1 MISKKKQT
9 KTEAIGNQLR
19 GEILE
24 GKFQDGRMPSKLDL
38 IAHFNVS
45 HRTIDAVL
53 KRLREEGLIRGVRGT
68 GIFVKEQPKD
78 VSNLTHRLVLMFLP
92 RYSIYEHEPYDS
104 LRDEALRC
112 GLLPVNLMVACSE
125 NPLNLQEQATV
136 TQVLRAPIR
145 GVLYSGRSYWR
156 EPFLDNWK
164 NIRSVALAVFDSEKD
179 PPGSSALLDF
189 RAGGYMTARHFI
201 ESGCR
206 RLVILCGHLAP
217 DVPKS
222 EEYWKKHPT
231 TLFMEGARKAT
242 GEAGIRSPDIYF
254 IRTYPETNSS
264 GEEFKMLT
272 EKYDGIL
279 STIDSL
285 AYESVRCAVK
295 RGIRVP
301 EDLMVSGLM
310 NTVWSHGF
318 EHQITTLGQNP
329 AEMSRTAF
337 RLLETGGRHQVLIE
351 PELIIRKSTRRQSS

>member
-9 KTEAIGNQLR
+9 KTEAIANQLR

-24 GKFQDGRMPSKLDL
+24 EKFQDGRLPSKLDL
-38 IAHFNVS
+38 IGHFGVS

-78 VSNLTHRLVLMFLP
+78 VSNLTHRLVLMLLP
-92 RYSIYEHEPYDS
+92 RYSIYEYEPYDS

-112 GLLPVNLMVACSE
+112 GLLPVNLMMPGSG

-136 TQVLRAPIR
+136 TQLLRAPIR

-164 NIRSVALAVFDSEKD
+164 NIRSVALTDFDSEKE
-179 PPGSSALLDF
+179 PPGSSVLLDF

-201 ESGCR
+201 EKGCR
-206 RLVILCGHLAP
+206 RLLILCGHLAP

-222 EEYWKKHPT
+222 KEYWRKHPT

-242 GEAGIRSPDIYF
+242 GEAGIRPPEIYF
-254 IRTYPETNSS
+254 VRKDPEKGNFSE
-264 GEEFKMLT
+264 EEFKGLAD
-272 EKYDGIL
+272 KYDGIL
-279 STIDSL
+279 STIDGL
-285 AYESVRCAVK
+285 AYESVGYAGK
-295 RGIRVP
+295 LGLRVP
-301 EDLMVSGLM
+301 EDLMVSGCLD
-310 NTVWSHGF
+310 TVWSHGF
-318 EHQITTLGQNP
+318 AHQITTLGQNP
-329 AEMSRTAF
+329 AEMSRVAF
-337 RLLETGGRHQVLIE
+337 RLLEAGGRQQVFVK
-351 PELIIRKSTRRQSS
+351 PELIIRKSTER